1 MSKFAKLAHKR
12 VAKALGFAL
21 TLARESGWHGFS
33 TVLRTRLTTEERA
46 ALAFAALRSLDD
58 HTAYLTA
65 SAALFEVV
73 NGEAQA

>member
-1 MSKFAKLAHKR
+1 M
-12 VAKALGFAL
+12 
-21 TLARESGWHGFS
+21 
-33 TVLRTRLTTEERA
+33 LRTRLTTEERA